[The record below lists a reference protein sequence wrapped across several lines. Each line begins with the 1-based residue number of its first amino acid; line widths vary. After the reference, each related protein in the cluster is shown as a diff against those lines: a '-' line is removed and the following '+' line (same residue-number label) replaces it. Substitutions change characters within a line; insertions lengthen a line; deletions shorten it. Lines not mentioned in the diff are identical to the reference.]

1 MSWAIKQTDLVSKRE
16 IKLAR
21 SKREATRQYA
31 FESGLT
37 RRDFLVRSGALGLLL
52 AAKPELSLAGDE
64 GFSLT
69 TRPKD
74 FDVINR
80 AVIESVQLHLFP
92 DDGDGPSAKELN
104 AYRYLLWAIEDPDNR
119 ADEDRQ
125 FILQGAAWLE
135 DWADTQTGRSFLV
148 LSWDEQEAL
157 LTAIAKSRAGE
168 NWLSLLL
175 YYLIEALMLD
185 PLYGGNPDEIG
196 WRWLEHQ
203 PGFPRPVTGK
213 SYLDF

>member
-1 MSWAIKQTDLVSKRE
+1 M
-16 IKLAR
+16 
-21 SKREATRQYA
+21 ATEYA

-37 RRDFLVRSGALGLLL
+37 RRAFLAGSSAAAMLL
-52 AAKPELSLAGDE
+52 AAKPQLSWAE
-64 GFSLT
+64 TEFSIT
-69 TRPKD
+69 TRPQG

-80 AVIESVQLHLFP
+80 AIIEAVQLHLFP
-92 DDGDGPSAKELN
+92 DDGDGPSAKDLN
-104 AYRYLLWAIEDPDNR
+104 AYRYLLWAMEDPDNR
-119 ADEDRQ
+119 IDEDRQ

-135 DWADTQTGRSFLV
+135 DWADTQRGRSFLV
-148 LSWDEQEAL
+148 LSWDEQDAL
-157 LTAIAKSRAGE
+157 LKEIAKSRAGE

-175 YYLIEALMLD
+175 YYLIEALTLD

-203 PGFPRPVTGK
+203 PGFPRPKAGK

>member
-1 MSWAIKQTDLVSKRE
+1 MV
-16 IKLAR
+16 R
-21 SKREATRQYA
+21 SKREAKKQYA
-31 FESGLT
+31 FETDLS
-37 RRDFLVRSGALGLLL
+37 RRDFIVRSGALGLLL
-52 AAKPELSLAGDE
+52 SVKPELSWGSEE

-69 TRPKD
+69 TRPKG

-80 AVIESVQLHLFP
+80 AIIESVQQHLFP

-104 AYRYLLWAIEDPDNR
+104 AYRYLLWAMEDPDNR

-148 LSWDEQEAL
+148 LNWDEQEAL
-157 LTAIAKSRAGE
+157 LQEIAKSRAGE

-175 YYLIEALMLD
+175 YYLIEALTLD

-203 PGFPRPVTGK
+203 PGFPRPVPGK